1 MRLSR
6 PTSAF
11 ALYSALAAAPAF
23 ASGPAQEPPPPIQVP
38 RPFQVP
44 VSVQE
49 PVSVPESVPV
59 AEPGQSPLPDSPGA
73 VPAQSEEV
81 TARVTTTVDGK
92 WILIDRGSGDGLREG
107 DRVEFRERGGQAR
120 YGTVVELEG
129 RTASVR
135 PEDPA
140 YRPSP
145 GVRAAIAVP
154 VSRFAAPDPAPVRVP
169 VPTDGPGAEGVDGRP
184 PVDWKEPDED
194 FTMDMPLLAEVRA
207 VRPWERPRTFTGRTY
222 LSYNRIID
230 TEDDRGDTFLRA
242 GGAVFADN
250 PFGRGGLMHFDAEWN
265 ARRAQFPDE
274 NDERDDTL
282 RIDRLS
288 YTSGGNRHDWSRWQV
303 GRFLNTEMPEF
314 GVLDGASWSW
324 RRPNGD
330 SWGTSVGF
338 LPEPDK
344 DQQSLED
351 FQIAAWYRW
360 VADEREHLTFTN
372 GFQKTWHNGSRDRDL
387 FVSRFEYAPPTGWN
401 VFSTVWVDI
410 YGTSDDVKSSGPEL
424 TYMIL
429 DARRPLGERAGIDIE
444 YRHQEY
450 PELLRDDYSPVG
462 LDQLDRAR
470 VDRLSLSMWRWI
482 RPLDGPNPLRTFG
495 RIGGWED
502 QEDAGSDAEF
512 GLEFR
517 DVSTSTDRLEVS
529 AFTTRGKFID
539 LVGARVRYGR
549 ASGGT
554 GWSVL
559 YEARA
564 NDIRGFENENDDL
577 IVHRVRGNYDLVRR
591 SGFNMSLS
599 AEARLQDLE
608 NQFFLGVFLQRM
620 F

>member
-6 PTSAF
+6 PTCV
-11 ALYSALAAAPAF
+11 SALLAAIVAQAPA
-23 ASGPAQEPPPPIQVP
+23 AGAPQSPRRHQLPARLQAQEPPPPVAVP
-38 RPFQVP
+38 GG
-44 VSVQE
+44 
-49 PVSVPESVPV
+49 
-59 AEPGQSPLPDSPGA
+59 GQSGPLPDSPA
-73 VPAQSEEV
+73 PQEDTTEEV
-81 TARVTTTVDGK
+81 TARVTTTVDDQ
-92 WILIDRGSGDGLREG
+92 WILIDRGSGDGLQEG
-107 DRVEFRERGGQAR
+107 DRVEFRERGGQLR
-120 YGTVVELEG
+120 YGAIVELEG
-129 RTASVR
+129 RTATVR
-135 PEDPA
+135 PEDPT
-140 YRPSP
+140 YLPTP
-145 GVRAAIAVP
+145 GVRATIVVP
-154 VSRFAAPDPAPVRVP
+154 SSRFEAPEPAPLLVP
-169 VPTDGPGAEGVDGRP
+169 VPTGAPEDDEGREGAEGRP
-184 PVDWKEPDED
+184 DPEWTEPDED

-207 VRPWERPRTFTGRTY
+207 VRPWERPRTISGRTY
-222 LSYNRIID
+222 VSYDRIFD
-230 TEDDRGDTFLRA
+230 TEDERGDTFFRA
-242 GGAVFADN
+242 GGALFADN
-250 PFGRGGLMHFDAEWN
+250 AFGRGGLLHVDAEWN

-274 NDERDDTL
+274 NDERDNTFRL
-282 RIDRLS
+282 DRLS

-314 GVLDGASWSW
+314 GILDGAAWSW
-324 RRPNGD
+324 RRENGD

-387 FVSRFEYAPPTGWN
+387 FVSRFQYAPPKGWN
-401 VFSTVWVDI
+401 VFSTIWVDI
-410 YGTSDDVKSSGPEL
+410 YGTSDDIKSSGPEL

-450 PELLRDDYSPVG
+450 PELLRNDYPVVG

-470 VDRLSLSMWRWI
+470 VDRLSLSMWRWL
-482 RPLDGPNPLRTFG
+482 RPVGSPNPLRAFG
-495 RIGGWED
+495 RVGGWED
-502 QEDAGSDAEF
+502 QEDAGSDIEL
-512 GLEFR
+512 GLEMR

-564 NDIRGFENENDDL
+564 NDIIGFENENDDL
-577 IVHRVRGNYDLVRR
+577 IVHRVRANYDLVRR

-608 NQFFLGVFLQRM
+608 DQFFLGFFLQRT